1 MKDSST
7 KKYPSA
13 YPSGITCCFYYTTEG
28 LKDLKEKIALHERGG
43 IHRIL
48 CGNRIYKKCVANLI
62 SILQPSFSIVSPVK
76 STSYG

>member
-1 MKDSST
+1 MAQLKMKDSST

-48 CGNRIYKKCVANLI
+48 CGNRIY
-62 SILQPSFSIVSPVK
+62 SIAKQSLEL
-76 STSYG
+76 